1 MNKLLVLGGA
11 ILAVLGGTLV
21 LSIIVGTLEKAP
33 QGCTPVQILAVG
45 GCDSDGL
52 CGVVAVTQ
60 QGEIIEGKKP
70 YPVQGVISCR
80 ETIHE

>member
-1 MNKLLVLGGA
+1 M
-11 ILAVLGGTLV
+11 AVLGGTLV
-21 LSIIVGTLEKAP
+21 LSIISTLVKAP

-60 QGEIIEGKKP
+60 QSELVEGKKA
-70 YPVQGVISCR
+70 YPVQGLISCR